1 MRLNLLY
8 QFNEKYAPYAGV
20 SITSVLVNNLQ
31 TEEIRIYILGEDLTE
46 ASKSKLENL
55 VQEYQ
60 RNLMF
65 LDSEKLIQK
74 MKALNMPTYRGSY
87 AANMRLF
94 LDEVLDEA
102 VDKVLYL
109 DADTVVNAG
118 VDELF
123 TLDMHGKTIGMV
135 LDSLGESHKEQIGLS
150 AEDEYFNSGVILF
163 DMKKWRENRYSERI
177 VRHVIEKRSHYPAPD
192 QDLLNV
198 ICKGDILCL
207 SAEYNLQPVHVVFSD
222 KRYMRTMHPQTY
234 YSAENLIEAR
244 KKVTIYHCFRFLGE
258 FPWHK
263 NNVHPYNDVFDY
275 YLRQSPWS
283 DYQKV
288 KADTGVVLKV
298 EKVLYRILPKSVFF
312 FIFKLAHGLF
322 LYKSNKDSLKN
333 KVNKMT

>member
-31 TEEIRIYILGEDLTE
+31 AEEIRIYILGEDLTE
-46 ASKSKLENL
+46 ESKRKLQNL
-55 VQEYQ
+55 AEKYQ

-65 LDSEKLIQK
+65 LDSEKLILK
-74 MKALNMPTYRGSY
+74 MKALDMPTYRGSY

-102 VDKVLYL
+102 VDRVLYL
-109 DADTVVNAG
+109 DADTVVNTG
-118 VDELF
+118 LDELF

-163 DMKKWRENRYSERI
+163 DMKKWRGNRYSERI

-207 SAEYNLQPVHVVFSD
+207 NAEYNLQPVHAVFPD
-222 KRYMRTMHPQTY
+222 KQYMRIMHPQTY

-258 FPWHK
+258 FPWHR

-288 KADTGVVLKV
+288 MEDTGVVLKV
-298 EKVLYRILPKSVFF
+298 EKVLYRILPKSVFL

-333 KVNKMT
+333 KVNKMM